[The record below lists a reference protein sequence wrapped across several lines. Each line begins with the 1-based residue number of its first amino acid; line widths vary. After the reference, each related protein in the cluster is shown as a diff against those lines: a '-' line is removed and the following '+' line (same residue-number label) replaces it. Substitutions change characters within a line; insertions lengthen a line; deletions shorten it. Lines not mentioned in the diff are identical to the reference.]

1 MKMRLTITLAA
12 AAAAIL
18 VGGASPAALA
28 KSATT
33 PTPGKNQCFYSN
45 MVSSFAAPDDKTVYV
60 RVGVNDVYR
69 FDLMGPCPDIDWNQS
84 IGLVS
89 RSGSSWICSGLDA
102 TIVSRAT
109 GLGPQRCP
117 VTHMQKLT
125 PQEVAALPPRARP

>member
-1 MKMRLTITLAA
+1 MRLTITLATVL
-12 AAAAIL
+12 AI

-28 KSATT
+28 KSAAT
-33 PTPGKNQCFYSN
+33 PKSGGNQCFYSS

-69 FDLMGPCPDIDWNQS
+69 FDLMGPCPDIDWNQR

-89 RSGSSWICSGLDA
+89 RGGGGWICNHMDA

-117 VTHMQKLT
+117 ATHMHKLT
-125 PQEVAALPPRARP
+125 PDEVAALPPRARP